1 MTDDNER
8 FIEIIGMGEAAPS
21 STGNAVRFLLE
32 TKDQDPIRLMC
43 ATEGLEILIAA
54 LTGLHQ
60 EAIAKKPEGPSD
72 EKQMA
77 VVQVQQIGSGPA
89 ENSLD
94 VILSLKLATGTSL
107 NVALPPE
114 LAREFSE
121 RLISDASI
129 QLAKMN

>member
-1 MTDDNER
+1 MIDDNER

-60 EAIAKKPEGPSD
+60 EAIAKKPGPSD

-107 NVALPPE
+107 NVTLPPE

-129 QLAKMN
+129 QLAKKN